1 MSALLFWISLALLLT
16 VALVW
21 WAFRRSKTDSP
32 APPKSPTQALKK
44 TSEADAASMAPVL
57 MASSPLSIEPIPPEL
72 DSLIWH
78 RAADLAP
85 PQRDALIAAM
95 AGITRPPG
103 PLLQLLCADFVAW
116 ASTSELS
123 ELVMAEPLVAGKLLG
138 QVNAPLS
145 GLRPP
150 VTDITQAVA
159 LLGMAT
165 VRSIC
170 VQYMLAQAFEPAS
183 AARQRVLDTL
193 WRSSTIASELGGR
206 LGRALNLPDQGTLPT
221 RAVLA
226 FVGPMATA
234 SLLPLESL
242 GGWLTLAPP
251 QRAAHEQA
259 RLGLSSGEIGGL
271 LMASWSLPPALID
284 EVCGA
289 SRLLGRPATEAD
301 PATAPRLA
309 LSYLCAHLG
318 ERLASGQLTTLGDH
332 DFMQEA
338 APATHHLRHYLQQPS
353 LHLRSYLGLLPAQRL
368 QAALQSPELLAAV
381 QQMQA
386 PIPVG

>member
-1 MSALLFWISLALLLT
+1 
-16 VALVW
+16 
-21 WAFRRSKTDSP
+21 
-32 APPKSPTQALKK
+32 
-44 TSEADAASMAPVL
+44 MAPVSV
-57 MASSPLSIEPIPPEL
+57 APEPLSIEPMPPEL
-72 DSLIWH
+72 DSLVWH
-78 RAADLAP
+78 GAADLTPA
-85 PQRDALIAAM
+85 QRDALLAAM
-95 AGITRPPG
+95 AGIARPPG
-103 PLLQLLCADFVAW
+103 PLLQLLSADFVAW
-116 ASTSELS
+116 ASTAELS

-138 QVNAPLS
+138 QVNAPLY
-145 GLRPP
+145 GLRHP
-150 VTDITQAVA
+150 VTDIAQAVA

-206 LGRALNLPDQGTLPT
+206 LGKALNLPDQGTLPT

-234 SLLPLESL
+234 SLLPLEGL
-242 GGWLTLAPP
+242 GGWLTLAPA
-251 QRAAHEQA
+251 QRAAHEQD

-271 LMASWSLPPALID
+271 LMASWNLPPALVD

-309 LSYLCAHLG
+309 SSYLCAHLG
-318 ERLASGQLTTLGDH
+318 ERLASGQLTLSDH

-338 APATHHLRHYLQQPS
+338 APATHHLRHYLLQPS
-353 LHLRSYLGLLPAQRL
+353 LHLRSYLGPQPAQRL

-386 PIPVG
+386 PLPGG